1 LQDADGV
8 EVYARRG
15 AAARPP
21 GGGRHIVKTIADET
35 DILETGRNTWKKFS
49 MIRGSAAPA

>member
-15 AAARPP
+15 AAARPR
-21 GGGRHIVKTIADET
+21 GGRRHIVKTIADET
-35 DILETGRNTWKKFS
+35 DILETGRNTWKKFA